1 MADHFDCLKLVCA
14 ITAISWATGLAH
26 AKPAASSR
34 RRPPAVPISRPNGVP
49 YPVGRFAKPTYG
61 PDYGYGWVGGGAPSW
76 RGEPRRANEGVWGRD
91 YMGVVYLR
99 RVWPN
104 WWHGQREQGGTG
116 AYRPDGPKL
125 LHRR

>member
-1 MADHFDCLKLVCA
+1 MPRWYAGICILVSA
-14 ITAISWATGLAH
+14 VAMGAARPKTPQP
-26 AKPAASSR
+26 PAAPVVR
-34 RRPPAVPISRPNGVP
+34 TNGVP

-61 PDYGYGWVGGGAPSW
+61 PDYGYGWVGGGAPSR

-91 YMGVVYLR
+91 YSGVVYHR

-116 AYRPDGPKL
+116 AYRPDGLKL
-125 LHRR
+125 LHR